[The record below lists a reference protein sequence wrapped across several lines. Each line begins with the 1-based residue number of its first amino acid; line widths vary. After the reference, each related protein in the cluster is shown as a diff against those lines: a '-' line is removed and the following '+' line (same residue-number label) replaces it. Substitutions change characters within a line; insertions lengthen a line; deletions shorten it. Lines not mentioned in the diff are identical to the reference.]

1 MAQSSNALREQPTT
15 DEILASIR
23 EIIEENTGR
32 VNDRTAAKTS
42 VNNRSAAK
50 ATGQQALNNA
60 QNNAQTGLDDLSV
73 DEAMKVLAARI
84 GLKKDSNQSVADAGA
99 EDAFSN
105 DVSAPSALRQKP
117 VDEPLQ
123 SSFQQQNTVNEAPQ
137 DFNNRPTD
145 LAGNADLAGGQQ
157 IAPDNRNYQ
166 QMQSADLSARQDVE
180 TAADNATNTEV
191 NNGDIYSDIHFSP
204 EFWNHVNALAEETLR
219 PILVQWLQKRWP
231 ALVEKIL
238 REEISGAFKRNFP
251 SDQG

>member
-32 VNDRTAAKTS
+32 VDRRAAAKTS
-42 VNNRSAAK
+42 TNNRSAA
-50 ATGQQALNNA
+50 TGRQTLNNT
-60 QNNAQTGLDDLSV
+60 QTGLDDLSV

-99 EDAFSN
+99 KDAFSN
-105 DVSAPSALRQKP
+105 NVSAQSALRQKP

-123 SSFQQQNTVNEAPQ
+123 SPLQQQNTVNEAPQ
-137 DFNNRPTD
+137 DFNNRPAGLVGGVGLTD
-145 LAGNADLAGGQQ
+145 GKQV
-157 IAPDNRNYQ
+157 APDNKNDQ
-166 QMQSADLSARQDVE
+166 SMQSADLSARQDVE
-180 TAADNATNTEV
+180 KAADNATNTEV
-191 NNGDIYSDIHFSP
+191 NNEDVYSDIHFSS

-238 REEISGAFKRNFP
+238 RDEISDSFKRNFP

>member
-32 VNDRTAAKTS
+32 VDRRAAAKTS
-42 VNNRSAAK
+42 TNNRSAA
-50 ATGQQALNNA
+50 TGRQTLNNT
-60 QNNAQTGLDDLSV
+60 QTGLDDLSV

-99 EDAFSN
+99 KDAFSN
-105 DVSAPSALRQKP
+105 NVSAQSALRQKP

-123 SSFQQQNTVNEAPQ
+123 SPLQQQNTVNEAPQ
-137 DFNNRPTD
+137 DFNNRPAGLVGGVG
-145 LAGNADLAGGQQ
+145 LADGKQV
-157 IAPDNRNYQ
+157 APDNKND

-180 TAADNATNTEV
+180 KAADNATNTEV
-191 NNGDIYSDIHFSP
+191 NNEDVYSDIHFSS

-238 REEISGAFKRNFP
+238 RDEISGAFKRNFP
-251 SDQG
+251 SDQA

>member
-50 ATGQQALNNA
+50 ATGQQTLNNA

-84 GLKKDSNQSVADAGA
+84 GLKKDSNQSVADAGTK
-99 EDAFSN
+99 DAFSN
-105 DVSAPSALRQKP
+105 DVSAPSTLRQKP

-123 SSFQQQNTVNEAPQ
+123 SSFQQQNTVNETPQ
-137 DFNNRPTD
+137 DFNNQP
-145 LAGNADLAGGQQ
+145 ADLAGGQQ
-157 IAPDNRNYQ
+157 LAPDNTNYQ
-166 QMQSADLSARQDVE
+166 SIESADLSARQDVE

-191 NNGDIYSDIHFSP
+191 NNEDIYSDIHFSP

>member
-42 VNNRSAAK
+42 MNSRNAV
-50 ATGQQALNNA
+50 TGQKIINNT
-60 QNNAQTGLDDLSV
+60 QTGLDDLSV

-99 EDAFSN
+99 KDAFSN
-105 DVSAPSALRQKP
+105 NVSAQSALRQKP

-123 SSFQQQNTVNEAPQ
+123 SPLQQQNTVNEAPQ
-137 DFNNRPTD
+137 DFNNRPAGLVGGVGLTD
-145 LAGNADLAGGQQ
+145 GKQV
-157 IAPDNRNYQ
+157 APDNKNDQ
-166 QMQSADLSARQDVE
+166 SMQSADLSARQDVE
-180 TAADNATNTEV
+180 KAADNATNTEV
-191 NNGDIYSDIHFSP
+191 NNEDVYSDIHFSS

-238 REEISGAFKRNFP
+238 RDEISGAFKRNFP
-251 SDQG
+251 SDQA

>member
-50 ATGQQALNNA
+50 ATGQQTLNNA

-84 GLKKDSNQSVADAGA
+84 GLKKDSNQSVADAGTK
-99 EDAFSN
+99 DAFSN
-105 DVSAPSALRQKP
+105 DVSAPSTLRQKP
-117 VDEPLQ
+117 VDERLQ
-123 SSFQQQNTVNEAPQ
+123 SSFQQQNTVNETPQ
-137 DFNNRPTD
+137 DFNNQP
-145 LAGNADLAGGQQ
+145 ADLAGGQQ
-157 IAPDNRNYQ
+157 LAPDNTNYQ
-166 QMQSADLSARQDVE
+166 SIESADLSARQDVE

-191 NNGDIYSDIHFSP
+191 NNEDIYSDIHFSP

>member
-32 VNDRTAAKTS
+32 VDRRAAAKTS
-42 VNNRSAAK
+42 TNNRSAAGRQ
-50 ATGQQALNNA
+50 TLNNT
-60 QNNAQTGLDDLSV
+60 QTGLDDLSV

-99 EDAFSN
+99 KDAFSN
-105 DVSAPSALRQKP
+105 NVSAQSALRQKP

-123 SSFQQQNTVNEAPQ
+123 SPLQQQNTVNEAPQ
-137 DFNNRPTD
+137 DFNNRPAGLVGGVG
-145 LAGNADLAGGQQ
+145 LADGKQV
-157 IAPDNRNYQ
+157 APDNKND

-180 TAADNATNTEV
+180 KAADNATNTEV
-191 NNGDIYSDIHFSP
+191 NNEDVYSDIHFSS

-238 REEISGAFKRNFP
+238 RDEISGAFKRNFP
-251 SDQG
+251 SDQA

>member
-50 ATGQQALNNA
+50 ATGQQTLNNA

-84 GLKKDSNQSVADAGA
+84 GLKKDSNQSVADAGTT
-99 EDAFSN
+99 DAFSN

-117 VDEPLQ
+117 VDEQLQ
-123 SSFQQQNTVNEAPQ
+123 FSRQQQNTVNEVPQ
-137 DFNNRPTD
+137 DFNNRPAD
-145 LAGNADLAGGQQ
+145 LTGGADLAGGER
-157 IAPDNRNYQ
+157 IAPDNTNYQ
-166 QMQSADLSARQDVE
+166 SMQSADLSARQDVE
-180 TAADNATNTEV
+180 KAADTGAQTEV
-191 NNGDIYSDIHFSP
+191 NNEGNYSDIHFSDQ
-204 EFWNHVNALAEETLR
+204 FWNNVNALAEEALR

-231 ALVEKIL
+231 ALVDKIL
-238 REEISGAFKRNFP
+238 REEINGAFKRNFP
-251 SDQG
+251 SGQE

>member
-50 ATGQQALNNA
+50 ATGQQTL
-60 QNNAQTGLDDLSV
+60 NNAQTGLDDLSV

-84 GLKKDSNQSVADAGA
+84 GLKKDSNQSVADAGTK
-99 EDAFSN
+99 DAFSN
-105 DVSAPSALRQKP
+105 DVSAPSTLRQKP

-123 SSFQQQNTVNEAPQ
+123 SSFQQQNTVNETPQ
-137 DFNNRPTD
+137 DFNNQPAD
-145 LAGNADLAGGQQ
+145 LAGNTDLAGGQQ
-157 IAPDNRNYQ
+157 LAPDNTNYQ
-166 QMQSADLSARQDVE
+166 SIESADLSARQDVE
-180 TAADNATNTEV
+180 TAADNATNKEV
-191 NNGDIYSDIHFSP
+191 NNEDIYSDIHFSP

>member
-42 VNNRSAAK
+42 MNSRNAV
-50 ATGQQALNNA
+50 TGQKITNNT
-60 QNNAQTGLDDLSV
+60 QIGLDDLSV

-123 SSFQQQNTVNEAPQ
+123 SSFQQQNTVNETPQ
-137 DFNNRPTD
+137 DFNNQPAD
-145 LAGNADLAGGQQ
+145 LAGNTDLAGGQQ
-157 IAPDNRNYQ
+157 LAPDNTNYQ
-166 QMQSADLSARQDVE
+166 SIESADLSARQDVE
-180 TAADNATNTEV
+180 TAADNATNKEV
-191 NNGDIYSDIHFSP
+191 NNEDIYSDIHFSP

>member
-50 ATGQQALNNA
+50 ATGQQTLNNA

-84 GLKKDSNQSVADAGA
+84 GLKKDSNQSVADAGTK
-99 EDAFSN
+99 DAFSN
-105 DVSAPSALRQKP
+105 DVSAPSTLRQKP

-123 SSFQQQNTVNEAPQ
+123 SSFQQQNTVNETPQ
-137 DFNNRPTD
+137 DFNNQPAD
-145 LAGNADLAGGQQ
+145 FAGNTDLAGGQQ
-157 IAPDNRNYQ
+157 IAPDNTNYQ
-166 QMQSADLSARQDVE
+166 SIESADLSARQDVE

-191 NNGDIYSDIHFSP
+191 NNEDIYSDIHFSP
-204 EFWNHVNALAEETLR
+204 EFWNHVNVLAEETLR

>member
-42 VNNRSAAK
+42 MNSRNAV
-50 ATGQQALNNA
+50 TGQKITNYT
-60 QNNAQTGLDDLSV
+60 QTGLDDLSV

-99 EDAFSN
+99 KDAFSN
-105 DVSAPSALRQKP
+105 NVSAQSALRQKP

-123 SSFQQQNTVNEAPQ
+123 SPLQQQNTVNEAPQ
-137 DFNNRPTD
+137 DFNNRPAGLVGGVGLTD
-145 LAGNADLAGGQQ
+145 GKQV
-157 IAPDNRNYQ
+157 APDNKNDQ
-166 QMQSADLSARQDVE
+166 SMQSADLSARQDVE
-180 TAADNATNTEV
+180 KAADNATNTEV
-191 NNGDIYSDIHFSP
+191 NNEDVYSDIHFSS

-238 REEISGAFKRNFP
+238 RDEISDAFKRNFP
-251 SDQG
+251 SDQA